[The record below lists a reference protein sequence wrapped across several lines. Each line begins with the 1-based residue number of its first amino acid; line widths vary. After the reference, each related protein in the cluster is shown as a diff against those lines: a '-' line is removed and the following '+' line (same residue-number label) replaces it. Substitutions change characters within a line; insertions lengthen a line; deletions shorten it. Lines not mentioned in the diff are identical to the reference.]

1 MKIVYTNQFIKDFK
15 KIKSQDKDIDK
26 LKTVINLLFDK
37 EKLDSKYKDHK
48 LTGKYKQF
56 RDCHIEPDWILIYK
70 TTTDVL
76 TLYRTGSHSELF
88 E

>member
-1 MKIVYTNQFIKDFK
+1 LKIVYTNQFKKDFK

>member
-1 MKIVYTNQFIKDFK
+1 MKIVYTNQFKKDFK